1 MSEYLKLIIKQ
12 YYGKP
17 KAMGDISLKASMYE
31 GLAKVLRGI
40 PPLFDIDR
48 AEGVQLDLI
57 GRIVVLPREVNA
69 VIPRTFFGFDGNEY
83 AKGFADRFDTTREGA
98 VFYDRFEPP
107 FSPQILNDNQY
118 RRFLKAKILTNNATG
133 MLAKKDDKIS
143 VQQAIREIF
152 RGNAY
157 VVDNQDMSADLFVS
171 SAIGDAE
178 LRLITQL
185 NLIPRP
191 LGIKYN
197 IKRF

>member
-31 GLAKVLRGI
+31 GLASVLRGI
-40 PPLFDIDR
+40 PSLFDIDR
-48 AEGVQLDLI
+48 AEGVQLDVI

-83 AKGFADRFDTTREGA
+83 AKGFADRFDATREGA
-98 VFYDRFEPP
+98 IFYDRFEPP
-107 FSPQILNDNQY
+107 FSPQILNDDQY

-152 RGNAY
+152 RGLAY
-157 VVDNQDMSADLFVS
+157 VVDTQDMSADLFVS
-171 SAIGDAE
+171 KVIGDAE